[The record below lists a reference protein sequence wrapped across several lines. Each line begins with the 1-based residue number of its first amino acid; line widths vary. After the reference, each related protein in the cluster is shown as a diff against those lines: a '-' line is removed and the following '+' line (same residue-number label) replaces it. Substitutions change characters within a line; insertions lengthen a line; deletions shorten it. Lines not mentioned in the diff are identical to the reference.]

1 MIINIQDWLYL
12 SPPLTN
18 HLSIRRALDAKSA
31 TMTESLHQQVMGPP
45 SDMAY
50 RTPAVLPFELIQH
63 IGIFFEENLCPSPPT
78 LLWHVAPLTN
88 VHRYSRFKP
97 SI

>member
-1 MIINIQDWLYL
+1 MTD
-12 SPPLTN
+12 
-18 HLSIRRALDAKSA
+18 SI
-31 TMTESLHQQVMGPP
+31 HQQVMGPP

-50 RTPAVLPFELIQH
+50 RAAAVLPFELIQH
-63 IGIFFEENLCPSPPT
+63 IGIFFEENLCLSPRT
-78 LLWHVAPLTN
+78 LHLYAAPLTN